1 MTVNIKKD
9 RTMSALARL
18 RDEVKA
24 RGMRWT
30 QQRELIASIFLKEK
44 SHVSAEEL
52 YDRVK
57 RKDASIGYST
67 VYRTLK
73 LIVSAG
79 LGSQRKFQADQS
91 VFEPE
96 LVGKHHD
103 HLVCLKCGRIIEFE
117 NKKIED
123 LQRDVAEANSFEI
136 KEHRLTLYGY
146 CSNCRVK
153 RGRNRT

>member
-79 LGSQRKFQADQS
+79 LGSQ
-91 VFEPE
+91 
-96 LVGKHHD
+96 
-103 HLVCLKCGRIIEFE
+103 CGRIIEFE